1 MEAGYLLIRHFLLEK
16 MMKRYFHA
24 MATGLFGAALAV
36 SLSSCASWGVG
47 TIHPGET
54 EDQVRAELGT
64 PTNVYQDGDQHLL
77 EYSRGRMT
85 QATHMARIGA
95 DGKLVSY
102 EQVLTM
108 QKFAEIKVGEADKA
122 AVLRIVGQPH
132 EKDYYPRTE
141 LEAWSYGFKES
152 GAWDS
157 FMSVYFDKGGI
168 VRKLE
173 NGPDPLR
180 DPSFG
185 RRHR

>member
-1 MEAGYLLIRHFLLEK
+1 MERFFKAAAAPLLSAILL
-16 MMKRYFHA
+16 A
-24 MATGLFGAALAV
+24 
-36 SLSSCASWGVG
+36 SLSACVGWGIG

-54 EDQVRAELGT
+54 EAQVRAELGS

-102 EQVLTM
+102 EQVLTL
-108 QKFAEIKVGEADKA
+108 QKFAEIKVGESNKE

-132 EKDYYPRTE
+132 EKEHYARSD

-157 FMSVYFDKGGI
+157 FMSVYFDQSGI
-168 VRKLE
+168 VRKME

-180 DPSFG
+180 DPGGS
-185 RRHR
+185 RMRHHR